1 MIVLNIDVD
10 PILIDINIHP
20 QKMDIKFSKLD
31 SLKELITK
39 VIYIILVLFVI
50 LNIIFL
56 VNTTIKKSDYFNLMG
71 ISLFSMES
79 DLMGD
84 EIPKNSLVVTRKY
97 NANDNVDVN
106 DNIAYVVNGKIRINK
121 VVSTEVIDGKV
132 IYHTKSNNNYFSDKE
147 EVSRNEV
154 IGKVIGVI
162 PFLGILLKILQSKIT
177 TVIIIIILIM
187 KFLYNKNMYKRRIK
201 RKKTLR

>member
-1 MIVLNIDVD
+1 MN
-10 PILIDINIHP
+10 
-20 QKMDIKFSKLD
+20 KKKETRIKFLKNARN
-31 SLKELITK
+31 KELITK

-84 EIPKNSLVVTRKY
+84 EIPKNSLLVTRKY

>member
-1 MIVLNIDVD
+1 MN
-10 PILIDINIHP
+10 
-20 QKMDIKFSKLD
+20 KKKETRIKFLKNARN
-31 SLKELITK
+31 KELITK

-56 VNTTIKKSDYFNLMG
+56 VNTTIKESDYFNLMG

>member
-1 MIVLNIDVD
+1 MN
-10 PILIDINIHP
+10 
-20 QKMDIKFSKLD
+20 KKKETRIKFLKNARN
-31 SLKELITK
+31 KELITK

>member
-1 MIVLNIDVD
+1 MN
-10 PILIDINIHP
+10 
-20 QKMDIKFSKLD
+20 KKKETRIKFLKNARN
-31 SLKELITK
+31 KELITK

-56 VNTTIKKSDYFNLMG
+56 VNTTIKKSDYFNLM
-71 ISLFSMES
+71 
-79 DLMGD
+79 
-84 EIPKNSLVVTRKY
+84 EIPRNSLLVTRKY